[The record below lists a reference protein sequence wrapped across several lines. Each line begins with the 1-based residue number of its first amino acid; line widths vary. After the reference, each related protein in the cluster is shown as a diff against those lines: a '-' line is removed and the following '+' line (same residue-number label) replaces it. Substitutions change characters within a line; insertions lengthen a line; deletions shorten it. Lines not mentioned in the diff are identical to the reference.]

1 MNTMSTPLRQALT
14 TGCLVIS
21 SLLVPEVAF
30 AQSIAGVVKNITG
43 SALIVRGDKNLPVE
57 VGTKILPGDLV
68 RTSGDSTVGVT
79 LKDETRL
86 SMGANSQAA
95 LEKFAFNA
103 DSQKGGMTVSVVKG
117 TLSMIS
123 GLLVKTN
130 PDQVLIK
137 TPTSTAGIRGT
148 YFVVEVL

>member
-1 MNTMSTPLRQALT
+1 
-14 TGCLVIS
+14 
-21 SLLVPEVAF
+21 
-30 AQSIAGVVKNITG
+30 
-43 SALIVRGDKNLPVE
+43 
-57 VGTKILPGDLV
+57 
-68 RTSGDSTVGVT
+68 
-79 LKDETRL
+79 
-86 SMGANSQAA
+86 MGANSQAA